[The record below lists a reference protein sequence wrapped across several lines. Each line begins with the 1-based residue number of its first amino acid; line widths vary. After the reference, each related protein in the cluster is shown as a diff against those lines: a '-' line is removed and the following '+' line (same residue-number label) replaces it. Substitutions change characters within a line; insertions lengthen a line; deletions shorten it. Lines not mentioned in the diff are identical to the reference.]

1 MRPITKYPKGVAKQE
16 ELVDVALQVIAE
28 RGYNGATLAEVA
40 EAANL
45 SRAGLLHHFRKK
57 EDLFAEVLRRRDELA
72 TGRWL
77 QEQNAPTVDRAELV
91 ADFIR
96 ENAKIPG
103 LVQLFSR
110 LSAEAT
116 DPANPAH
123 EFFRDRYEQNK
134 LASTSM
140 LREMRD
146 EGRIPLAADPEKF
159 AIILAALEDGLQIRW
174 LYDPSIDMADLVEE
188 FFAALAGR
196 VAEGSA
202 DRM

>member
-77 QEQNAPTVDRAELV
+77 QEQNAPTVDRAELI
-91 ADFIR
+91 AGFIR

-134 LASTSM
+134 LASTAM